1 MDRTEHYAVNM
12 ASGHLTI
19 AVAAA
24 EAALRRLDKAAATGD
39 WDEEVLSVV
48 REDMCSALSDLAA
61 VRAILSSPAL
71 LREGFR

>member
-24 EAALRRLDKAAATGD
+24 EAALRRLDKAAANGD

-71 LREGFR
+71 LHEGFC